1 MGNLRMRF
9 ILTFFLCAG
18 LALAQE
24 AAKPNVAITPFSG
37 DNTVSTD
44 QLEFI
49 TSKFTGELIRTN
61 SFKVLDRGKMDFILQ
76 EQGFQQSG
84 ACNSS
89 ECKVQMGQML
99 GVDNLVAGK
108 LVRFGSTY
116 ALHLEFIDVGT
127 GEIAKTVD
135 VEQKGDLE
143 EVYKPLC
150 NQAALNL
157 QTEVQGKPVLTIA
170 SEPSPAEP
178 VAEKN
183 VVPQD
188 AIPKAESKPM
198 STKRKV
204 ALALW
209 GTSLAGAGAGYYFD
223 GKTSGYADDYRTAI
237 TSQDASATKDAYD
250 NTQSSKDLRNVSYGV
265 SVGTVLVG
273 AVLWFWPEG
282 K

>member
-1 MGNLRMRF
+1 MRF
-9 ILTFFLCAG
+9 ILTFVLCAG

-24 AAKPNVAITPFSG
+24 AARPNVAIMPFSG
-37 DNTVSTD
+37 DNTVSAD
-44 QLEFI
+44 QLELI

-61 SFKVLDRGKMDFILQ
+61 SFKVLDRGRMDFILQ

-108 LVRFGSTY
+108 LVRFGSSY
-116 ALHLEFIDVGT
+116 ALHLEYIDVGT
-127 GEIAKTVD
+127 GEIAKAVD
-135 VEQKGDLE
+135 VEQKGGLE

-150 NQAALNL
+150 SQAALNL
-157 QTEVQGKPVLTIA
+157 QTEVRGEPVQA
-170 SEPSPAEP
+170 VSSEPFPAEP
-178 VAEKN
+178 VAEKS

-198 STKRKV
+198 SAKRKV

-209 GTSLAGAGAGYYFD
+209 GSSLAGAGAGYYFD
-223 GKTSGYADDYRTAI
+223 GKTSDYADEYRAAI
-237 TSQDASATKDAYD
+237 ARQDAVVTRDAYD
-250 NTQSSKDLRNVSYGV
+250 NTRSNKDLRNVSYGV

-273 AVLWFWPEG
+273 AALWFWPEG